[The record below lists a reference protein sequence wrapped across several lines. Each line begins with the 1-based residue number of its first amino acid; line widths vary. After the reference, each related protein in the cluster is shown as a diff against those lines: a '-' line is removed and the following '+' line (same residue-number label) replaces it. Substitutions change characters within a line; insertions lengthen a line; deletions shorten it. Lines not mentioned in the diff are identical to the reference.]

1 LTQCVTSFPDPL
13 EVLPLDDVQAVPIG
27 ELGMSE
33 GVQEE
38 EVLGG
43 GGREVM
49 AGAGENEEGSTVP
62 ESQCM
67 CVCGFFS
74 DG

>member
-1 LTQCVTSFPDPL
+1 MTQCVTSFPDPL
-13 EVLPLDDVQAVPIG
+13 EALPLDDVQAVPIG

-38 EVLGG
+38 EVLGE
-43 GGREVM
+43 GGREEM
-49 AGAGENEEGSTVP
+49 AGAGENEEGDTVP

-67 CVCGFFS
+67 CVWFFQ
-74 DG
+74 

>member
-1 LTQCVTSFPDPL
+1 
-13 EVLPLDDVQAVPIG
+13 
-27 ELGMSE
+27 MSE

-43 GGREVM
+43 GGREEM
-49 AGAGENEEGSTVP
+49 AGAGENEEGDTVP

-67 CVCGFFS
+67 CVWFFQ
-74 DG
+74 